1 MGVDNSGATYVFDA
15 NTTQAIEEGKNRIT
29 LLQVEELRL
38 SNLKSSLESQIVTA
52 ENSLTYKTEQL
63 EKLTTEVE
71 TTRIKLEEVTAA
83 VAGKQ
88 VEYNDLVKKI
98 QDRIAALEV
107 VETQITDRE
116 QAVSERETAVTE
128 RENQLNERELTISQ
142 DGEIISEKRQKIE
155 DFLKEL

>member
-1 MGVDNSGATYVFDA
+1 MVVDNSGATYVFDA

-38 SNLKSSLESQIVTA
+38 SNLKSSLESQIITA

-63 EKLTTEVE
+63 DKLTVEVE
-71 TTRIKLEEVTAA
+71 TTNIKLSDLNDA

-88 VEYNDLVKKI
+88 SEYDNLVKTI
-98 QDRIAALEV
+98 QDRTASLEV
-107 VETQITDRE
+107 LETQITDRE
-116 QAVSERETAVTE
+116 QAIME
-128 RENQLNERELTISQ
+128 RENAVTVREQKLNDLENTVSQ
-142 DGEIISEKRQKIE
+142 DAEIISEKRQKIE